1 MYQRFQASIPAKMCS
16 GIASSQREFLCAAA
30 GKYLSNFQLWICLS
44 ANTTTLAHLNLTTMC
59 FPDYSWCASLPTGS
73 RSEAGRV
80 QQRHLRCRVPLGTQ
94 KRSIFNEQV
103 NL

>member
-44 ANTTTLAHLNLTTMC
+44 ANTTTLAHLDLTTMY
-59 FPDYSWCASLPTGS
+59 FPAYSSCASLPTGS
-73 RSEAGRV
+73 RSEGGRV
-80 QQRHLRCRVPLGTQ
+80 QRRNLRRRVPSETNSETKHLQ
-94 KRSIFNEQV
+94 
-103 NL
+103 